1 MGPVADAERKPAQG
15 RLTEE
20 DLMHA
25 LPVRSGNREVR
36 VGIFV
41 LIGIAAFLTVLFT
54 MTDVGTFRGRYY
66 ATTVVESAGGMRRG
80 DPVQMRG
87 VNIGR
92 VIQFRMVP
100 EGVAVRLEIYNEYT
114 IPRDSRAELRSSG
127 LLGGMTVDIIPGS
140 SPERIASGAVIPG
153 TSGAGIFD
161 TAEDLGLRAD
171 TALARVNMLLSERNI
186 GAIGASTGELQ
197 ALLQELNTIASQQR
211 AELAGL
217 TASLRRSAQGVEV
230 ATTGPELQR
239 SVQQIDAL
247 TAQLDQATR
256 NLNQTS
262 ESLQTVVGRME
273 RGEGTLGRLTADE
286 SLYTELEATVTNLN
300 ATVDNVNALVTDIQ
314 ANPRRYINISVF
326 GR

>member
-1 MGPVADAERKPAQG
+1 MGPVADAERKPARG
-15 RLTEE
+15 RLTED

-25 LPVRSGNREVR
+25 LPARSANREVR

-92 VIQFRMVP
+92 VIEFTMVP
-100 EGVAVRLEIYNEYT
+100 EGVAVRLEIYNAYP
-114 IPRDSRAELRSSG
+114 IPRDSYAELRSSG
-127 LLGGMTVDIIPGS
+127 LLGGMTVDIVPGN
-140 SPERIASGAVIPG
+140 SPERVASGALIPG
-153 TSGAGIFD
+153 RAATGIFD

-171 TALARVNMLLSERNI
+171 TALARVNLLLSERNI
-186 GAIGASTGELQ
+186 GAIGASTTDLQ
-197 ALLQELNTIASQQR
+197 ELLQELNAIAAQQR
-211 AELAGL
+211 AEIAAL
-217 TASLRRSAQGVEV
+217 TSSLRRSAQGVEA
-230 ATTGPELQR
+230 ATAGPELQR

-247 TAQLDQATR
+247 TAQLDQTSR
-256 NLNQTS
+256 NLNETS
-262 ESLQTVVGRME
+262 ESLQTVAGRVE

-286 SLYTELEATVTNLN
+286 TLYVQMEATMANLN
-300 ATVDNVNALVTDIQ
+300 ATVTNVNALVTDIQ
-314 ANPRRYINISVF
+314 ENPRRYINISVF